1 MMMMKKI
8 NKSQIIIGLSV
19 LFGFLSF
26 SFYLKKDPRTKY
38 NGIYLIVE
46 KGKEFSLITQKQIKI
61 AVDSVPI
68 VGILDIEKVRMA
80 YINYP
85 NDPQLEIQLTENG
98 KLKFAKL
105 TRENIGKPLAII
117 LDDMLLSVPIVETE
131 IPNGKI
137 GVSGLDK
144 KLVRTLAQRFK
155 K

>member
-1 MMMMKKI
+1 
-8 NKSQIIIGLSV
+8 
-19 LFGFLSF
+19 
-26 SFYLKKDPRTKY
+26 
-38 NGIYLIVE
+38 
-46 KGKEFSLITQKQIKI
+46 
-61 AVDSVPI
+61 
-68 VGILDIEKVRMA
+68 MA

-85 NDPQLEIQLTENG
+85 NDPQLDIQLTENG

>member
-1 MMMMKKI
+1 MIMMKKMI
-8 NKSQIIIGLSV
+8 KSQIIVGLSV
-19 LFGFLSF
+19 LFSFLSF
-26 SFYLKKDPRTKY
+26 SFYLKKDPITKY

-68 VGILDIEKVRMA
+68 VGILDFEKVRMA

-85 NDPQLEIQLTENG
+85 DDPQLDIQLTENG

-144 KLVRTLAQRFK
+144 KLVRTLAERFK
-155 K
+155 N